1 MPANYILLEKITVGA
16 YTDLV
21 VKLSSRQSTAS
32 TQCLITVN
40 GSTSTYT
47 GKRLYGSGSA
57 AYSDSTNT
65 NNFNPS
71 AVNPSSYTASVF
83 ANAEFV
89 IPNYTSSNYK
99 SFSIDNV
106 SENNAATAYSGLFAG
121 LWSQTAAITSFTIYG
136 ATSDFV
142 QYSTFY
148 LYGVAALGTTPAI
161 VHRMQQVA
169 ILL

>member
-1 MPANYILLEKITVGA
+1 MTANYVLLEKITVGA
-16 YTDLV
+16 AGASSVTFSGIPQTGYTDLV

-47 GKRLYGSGSA
+47 GKRLYGDGSA

-89 IPNYTSSNYK
+89 IPNYTSANYK
-99 SFSIDNV
+99 SFSIDGV
-106 SENNAATAYSGLFAG
+106 TENNATESYATFVAG
-121 LWSQTAAITSFTIYG
+121 LWSTTAAITSITMTPSGGNFVEHST
-136 ATSDFV
+136 AT
-142 QYSTFY
+142 
-148 LYGVAALGTTPAI
+148 LYGI
-161 VHRMQQVA
+161 KNS
-169 ILL
+169 